1 MNDLVVDTLRTM
13 KDERV
18 KWLLKGKVVRD
29 FRGFPLGRVKSVWY
43 DDYNGPHVIIEK
55 PENDRRPF
63 SWEVVPLR
71 AVDRVADYIRLKPP
85 AFAE

>member
-1 MNDLVVDTLRTM
+1 M